1 MQNILELL
9 NHHRRYQKSQHA
21 LDTKPP
27 PKQELELS
35 PSVSSDPPKTH
46 YVFFKEITRS
56 TSLTKRAASAL
67 STADI
72 DTAPSAVYGAI
83 NGFSIPLTPKQAD
96 ALRQSPGISSVEAD
110 NPLPLSPPIE
120 VKPID
125 PVTRSKTNA
134 LNQAVG
140 LDNIW
145 VNREAS
151 QKGQS
156 LQPGEGI
163 EPSSLPSYGNGKAS
177 SGEVLPYGV
186 KAVLGGVDVSSKG
199 NVGAGTYAFVIDSG
213 VLNTTSDLNINT
225 AWSKSWVSGESA
237 LTDGNGHDTH
247 VAGTIAA
254 LANGKGVVGVAPGA
268 KVISLKVFDSSGG
281 GASYSTIIDAINYAT
296 EVINTNGLD
305 KSKVV
310 INMSLGGGFSHGL
323 DTAVKNAANQG
334 IKFAI
339 AAGNSG
345 ADADGYSPASA
356 GDHQNVYTV
365 SAVDN
370 VYQMPWWSNWDDQ
383 SGGDDVDIA
392 APGVGVY
399 SYYKGGQ
406 LASLSGTSMAAPH
419 VAGLLLMGGVKKGD
433 MVKAASGGASDPFE
447 LIQSNNETPTDP
459 QPDPDPTPPPNEDG
473 YLYLGATTGG
483 STINISNQ
491 SGSLQQRNLE
501 AKLGLK
507 AGVLDTSL
515 KGTKK
520 AINATEGSAFQ
531 ATGEGKAGDSITF
544 SFNFKS
550 TEYLPYA
557 DYAFYAINQNVYS
570 LADLGID
577 TANGGSKQGDFTYTL
592 SRKDFGG
599 KNSGAFKFS
608 ASVVDAIDNNF
619 DSLLSINTFTINRAT
634 NHTKGKSILGKSGSD
649 LMVGGDLNDTFYG
662 YSGNDTLNGG
672 SGSDTAQFS
681 SRSNRINLN
690 TSNWQNTGDG
700 TDRLISIENVNAGS
714 GNDSVKGNRV
724 ANVLNGQAGN
734 DRLYGAAG
742 NDQLTGGTGKDRL
755 YGGSGKDRLSGGSSN
770 DHLYG
775 GNGNDLL
782 IGGGGK
788 DRVWGQAGRD
798 TFRIQSGT
806 GYTII
811 KDFSDGADRIQLGS
825 GSSGLKLKTRGDD
838 VLIYQRR
845 DLMAIVEDAA
855 GDLQRRGRHLG

>member
-1 MQNILELL
+1 
-9 NHHRRYQKSQHA
+9 
-21 LDTKPP
+21 
-27 PKQELELS
+27 
-35 PSVSSDPPKTH
+35 
-46 YVFFKEITRS
+46 
-56 TSLTKRAASAL
+56 
-67 STADI
+67 
-72 DTAPSAVYGAI
+72 
-83 NGFSIPLTPKQAD
+83 
-96 ALRQSPGISSVEAD
+96 
-110 NPLPLSPPIE
+110 
-120 VKPID
+120 
-125 PVTRSKTNA
+125 
-134 LNQAVG
+134 
-140 LDNIW
+140 
-145 VNREAS
+145 
-151 QKGQS
+151 
-156 LQPGEGI
+156 
-163 EPSSLPSYGNGKAS
+163 
-177 SGEVLPYGV
+177 
-186 KAVLGGVDVSSKG
+186 
-199 NVGAGTYAFVIDSG
+199 
-213 VLNTTSDLNINT
+213 
-225 AWSKSWVSGESA
+225 
-237 LTDGNGHDTH
+237 
-247 VAGTIAA
+247 
-254 LANGKGVVGVAPGA
+254 
-268 KVISLKVFDSSGG
+268 
-281 GASYSTIIDAINYAT
+281 
-296 EVINTNGLD
+296 
-305 KSKVV
+305 
-310 INMSLGGGFSHGL
+310 
-323 DTAVKNAANQG
+323 
-334 IKFAI
+334 
-339 AAGNSG
+339 
-345 ADADGYSPASA
+345 
-356 GDHQNVYTV
+356 
-365 SAVDN
+365 
-370 VYQMPWWSNWDDQ
+370 
-383 SGGDDVDIA
+383 
-392 APGVGVY
+392 
-399 SYYKGGQ
+399 
-406 LASLSGTSMAAPH
+406 MAAPH

-550 TEYLPYA
+550 TDYLPYA

-634 NHTKGKSILGKSGSD
+634 NHTKGKSILGKSGSN
-649 LMVGGDLNDTFYG
+649 LMVGGDVTDTFYG

-681 SRSNRINLN
+681 TRSNRINLN

-714 GNDSVKGNRV
+714 GNDSITGNNSN
-724 ANVLNGQAGN
+724 NVLNGQAGN

-742 NDQLTGGTGKDRL
+742 NDQLTGGTGKDRLYGGSGKDRLSGGGSNDRLYGASGNDRLTGGTGKDRL

-788 DRVWGQAGRD
+788 DRVWEQAGRD